1 MCIHMRM
8 LFSIKF
14 YQENVNKATREYC
27 LILME
32 DFTLKRLAV
41 SSAGKEVGLSN
52 WNYLTLLVGIKIILL
67 PWRMVSR
74 FVITNCCATP

>member
-1 MCIHMRM
+1 MRM
-8 LFSIKF
+8 LFSINF
-14 YQENVNKATREYC
+14 YQENVNKATRKYC

-52 WNYLTLLVGIKIILL
+52 WNYLTLLVGIKRILL
-67 PWRMVSR
+67 PWKMVWQ
-74 FVITNCCATP
+74 FVINCCATP